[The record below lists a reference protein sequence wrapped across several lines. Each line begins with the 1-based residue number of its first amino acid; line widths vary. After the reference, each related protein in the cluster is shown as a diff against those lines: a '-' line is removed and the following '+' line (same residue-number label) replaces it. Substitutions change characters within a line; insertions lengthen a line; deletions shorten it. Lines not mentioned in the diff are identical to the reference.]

1 MSKQGIRLSVSRDHI
16 AGSSLELTEVSF
28 CFFKLTDDQVLV
40 FDWIAG
46 STQVNSPKHKRGFIF
61 RVLSVAR
68 RGYTAM
74 LRQLQFLNSQ
84 SFSCS
89 GGKKVWKMFSCCI
102 FRWFQ
107 SSSTYH
113 DSCGPHWRLRSYSS
127 QASEGKE
134 WKGKERNLI

>member
-28 CFFKLTDDQVLV
+28 FFFKLTDDQVLV

-68 RGYTAM
+68 RGYTRLHGHAT
-74 LRQLQFLNSQ
+74 STTVHKQ
-84 SFSCS
+84 STLF
-89 GGKKVWKMFSCCI
+89 V
-102 FRWFQ
+102 FR
-107 SSSTYH
+107 
-113 DSCGPHWRLRSYSS
+113 
-127 QASEGKE
+127 
-134 WKGKERNLI
+134 